1 MINQSPACLK
11 GVFILAF
18 RTVYIESSCKLSYK
32 SGYLVVRKEDD
43 TVKIHL
49 SEVSTIILQTMQ
61 VFISAYLM
69 AELAK
74 NKISLV
80 VSDEKSNPIGQ
91 YLPLYGAHNTSKRVM
106 EQIMWGEPIKKRVW
120 QRIVKDKIREQARFL
135 EERDYENEAKQ
146 LYVIANEVRSGDTT
160 NREAQAARL
169 YFAAL
174 FGSEFSRELDVPLNA
189 ALNYGYAVLLSMVN
203 REIVSRGF
211 LTQTG
216 ICHRNEYNQ
225 FNLACDFME
234 PFRPAIDRAVVDYLN
249 SEFDSEVRRMLGDIG
264 NTYVN
269 YRDGAY
275 RLSSAISQYVQ
286 QCLNALNKKIAVED
300 IEEVYLL

>member
-1 MINQSPACLK
+1 M
-11 GVFILAF
+11 
-18 RTVYIESSCKLSYK
+18 SYK

-43 TVKIHL
+43 TAKIHL

-80 VSDEKSNPIGQ
+80 ISDDKCNPVGQ
-91 YLPLYGAHNTSKRVM
+91 YLPLYGAHNTSKRIM
-106 EQIMWGEPIKKRVW
+106 EQIAWGEPIKKRVW
-120 QRIVKDKIREQARFL
+120 QHVIKDKIREQARFL
-135 EERDYENEAKQ
+135 EERDYETEAKQ
-146 LYVIANEVRSGDTT
+146 LFGIISEVRSGDTT

-174 FGSEFSRELDVPLNA
+174 FGSDFSRELEIPLNA

-225 FNLACDFME
+225 FNLACDLME
-234 PFRPAIDRAVVDYLN
+234 PFRPAIDRAVVDYMN
-249 SEFDSEVRRMLGDIG
+249 CEFDGDVRRMLGDIG

-269 YRDGAY
+269 YRDGSY
-275 RLSSAISQYVQ
+275 RLSSVVSQYVQ

-300 IEEVYLL
+300 IEEIRLL

>member
-1 MINQSPACLK
+1 M
-11 GVFILAF
+11 AF
-18 RTVYIESSCKLSYK
+18 RTVYIESACKMSYK

-43 TVKIHL
+43 TAKIHL

-80 VSDEKSNPIGQ
+80 ISDDKRNPVGQ
-91 YLPLYGAHNTSKRVM
+91 YLPLYGAHNTSKRIM
-106 EQIMWGEPIKKRVW
+106 EQIAWGEPIKKRVW
-120 QRIVKDKIREQARFL
+120 QHVIKDKIREQARFL
-135 EERDYENEAKQ
+135 EERDYETEAKQ
-146 LYVIANEVRSGDTT
+146 LFGIISEVRSGDTT

-174 FGSEFSRELDVPLNA
+174 FGSDFSRELEIPLNA

-225 FNLACDFME
+225 FNLACDLME
-234 PFRPAIDRAVVDYLN
+234 PFRPAIDRAVVDYMN
-249 SEFDSEVRRMLGDIG
+249 CEFDGDVRRMLGDIG

-269 YRDGAY
+269 YRDGSY
-275 RLSSAISQYVQ
+275 RLSSVVSQYVQ

-300 IEEVYLL
+300 IEEIRLL